1 MCRDS
6 RRYRISPTWPT
17 LGVSI
22 AGQTLDHRLYHFV
35 LAYSAWEH
43 AEPVL
48 GGESFTALA
57 VGLQNALWSLGGV
70 PVEHR
75 SDSLSAA
82 FRNLDDDARVDQ
94 TRRYEALCAHY
105 EMTPTRNNTGVAHE
119 NGAIES
125 QHGHLKRGVA
135 QALLLRGSADFDS
148 LDAYRAWI
156 ANLIGRRNAR
166 RGKMVQLE
174 CAALRPLPPGRTTD
188 YDEATV
194 FVTSSS
200 GFVLRKVFY
209 TVPSRLI
216 GFRMRVRLYDERLEC
231 FVGQS
236 LALTLCRGRGQAEGR
251 HGHVVDYRHV
261 IHSLRRKPMAL
272 LNLVYRDALFP
283 RPAYRL
289 AWEKLLASRRSA
301 NAPASRWWRFWR
313 WRMIAAA
320 KPNSPPRSPSRWQVQ
335 EAAGG
340 GVIDVP
346 ALQARFA
353 PVPATMPDIVVSL
366 PPVASYDVLL
376 SHGSRGMNDSTSDTI
391 KVDTARLPLLLRELR
406 LPTIAAMW
414 QTFTER
420 ADREGWPAAR
430 LLATLTELELAE
442 RDPATHPATSD
453 RGPPATR
460 QNSRQLRLCRRAD
473 AQPCPRRRARHR
485 RRMDRPWRHDPVVRP
500 ERLGKVASQRRL
512 RPCPDRERL
521 PRVVHPN
528 HRSRAAS
535 AAGASGFVA
544 GERDREARQIPSPH
558 PRGPLLCAQGS
569 G

>member
-1 MCRDS
+1 MKFRPHHPQHIAAAKAGFS
-6 RRYRISPTWPT
+6 ERTARRMGTNRHLAAPPIAVRGRRVADPFDGLWDREIRPMLEAHPGLRPVALLEEMQLRHPDHDWDRLRRSLERRVRTWRAEHGADREVIFRQDHVPGQQALSDFT
-17 LGVSI
+17 DMADAGVSI

-119 NGAIES
+119 NGSVET
-125 QHGHLKRGVA
+125 QHGHLKSGVT
-135 QALLLRGSADFDS
+135 QALLLRGSVDFES
-148 LDAYRAWI
+148 LDAYRSRI

-166 RGKMVQLE
+166 RAKMVQLE
-174 CAALRPLPPGRTTD
+174 CAALRPLPLGRTTD

-216 GFRMRVRLYDERLEC
+216 GFRMRVRIYDDRLEC

-236 LALTLCRGRGQAEGR
+236 LALTLCRGRGQTEGR

-289 AWEKLLASRRSA
+289 AWEKLLADGDPRRACKSMVA
-301 NAPASRWWRFWR
+301 ILALAHDRGCEAEL
-313 WRMIAAA
+313 AAA
-320 KPNSPPRSPSRWQVQ
+320 LTEQMAGP

-346 ALQARFA
+346 ALQSMFA
-353 PVPATMPDIVVSL
+353 PVPAPMPDVVVSL

-376 SHGSRGMNDSTSDTI
+376 SLG
-391 KVDTARLPLLLRELR
+391 V
-406 LPTIAAMW
+406 AA
-414 QTFTER
+414 
-420 ADREGWPAAR
+420 
-430 LLATLTELELAE
+430 
-442 RDPATHPATSD
+442 
-453 RGPPATR
+453 
-460 QNSRQLRLCRRAD
+460 
-473 AQPCPRRRARHR
+473 
-485 RRMDRPWRHDPVVRP
+485 
-500 ERLGKVASQRRL
+500 
-512 RPCPDRERL
+512 
-521 PRVVHPN
+521 
-528 HRSRAAS
+528 
-535 AAGASGFVA
+535 
-544 GERDREARQIPSPH
+544 
-558 PRGPLLCAQGS
+558 
-569 G
+569 